1 MLVWFQVLNRLMSQ
15 NSLINLTYNVVWL
28 EYLISKLK
36 ELHAFEA
43 FLVSTTIG
51 IRNDMILVVGLGF
64 LINDGIMGTRW
75 LRVMGYGK
83 PYVEV
88 IRWKGEAL

>member
-1 MLVWFQVLNRLMSQ
+1 MRL
-15 NSLINLTYNVVWL
+15 
-28 EYLISKLK
+28 KP
-36 ELHAFEA
+36 
-43 FLVSTTIG
+43 FLCQTTIG
-51 IRNDMILVVGLGF
+51 IRNDVILVVGLGF

-75 LRVMGYGK
+75 LGVLGVMGYGK